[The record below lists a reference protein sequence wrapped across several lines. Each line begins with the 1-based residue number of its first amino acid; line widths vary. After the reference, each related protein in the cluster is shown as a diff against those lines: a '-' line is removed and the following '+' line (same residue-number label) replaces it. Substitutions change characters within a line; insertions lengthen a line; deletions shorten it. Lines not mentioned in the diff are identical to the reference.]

1 MYSSQTFDEVN
12 FENFMM
18 NKKKFSRKNLFVSF

>member
-1 MYSSQTFDEVN
+1 MYSSQTIDEVN
-12 FENFMM
+12 FENVMM